1 MDLNPDWEYVADTVM
16 GGVSTGAVTREDVAG
31 RAAARLTGRV
41 SLDKNGGFI
50 QMAFDLDG
58 GDVVDGSGFA
68 GVEMAVY
75 GNGAAYEL
83 RLRTAQLSRP
93 WQSFRAEFDAPPQWQ
108 TLHLPWTAFE
118 PHRTDEALDPA
129 QLRRMG
135 VLAIG
140 SEMEADISV
149 ASIRFFH

>member
-1 MDLNPDWEYVADTVM
+1 
-16 GGVSTGAVTREDVAG
+16 
-31 RAAARLTGRV
+31 
-41 SLDKNGGFI
+41 
-50 QMAFDLDG
+50 
-58 GDVVDGSGFA
+58 
-68 GVEMAVY
+68 MAVY

-93 WQSFRAEFDAPPQWQ
+93 WQSFRAEFDASPQWR
-108 TLHLPWTAFE
+108 TLRLPWTAFE
-118 PHRTDEALDPA
+118 PHRTEEVLDPA